1 MKIIKQLQGQKEQ
14 LSGRTSCLR
23 PKVKKPEP
31 LKTRVRELEDEDA
44 HTRLCSPFQIDS
56 IALRKNQK
64 LRRLWLMKADLK
76 KRWLLAILCG

>member
-1 MKIIKQLQGQKEQ
+1 MKIIKQLHGQKEQ

-23 PKVKKPEP
+23 PKVKKPEL

-56 IALRKNQK
+56 IARRKTRNS
-64 LRRLWLMKADLK
+64 DDH
-76 KRWLLAILCG
+76 G